1 LKGDA
6 KLPDSVHL
14 SLGRVARM
22 NRRIKLFASINP
34 VEAIHRAVVRRPLRI
49 RIPRPAA
56 LARKQPEITSV
67 EKLVDVTVGS
77 HDILFSAN
85 TVFPFTLFPDSI
97 SMDRQQLT
105 IVHRDFFSVA
115 NTISVRIEDIL
126 NVESH
131 VGPFF
136 GSIHIFS
143 KFFTN
148 DLKTISFL
156 TRGDTLRIQRLI
168 QGYLI
173 ARHRKIDCS
182 TIEMKQLVI
191 LLNDLGQGT
200 VG

>member
-1 LKGDA
+1 MA
-6 KLPDSVHL
+6 
-14 SLGRVARM
+14 
-22 NRRIKLFASINP
+22 RRIELFAAINP
-34 VEAIHRAVVRRPLRI
+34 VKAVRTALPNRPRTI
-49 RIPRPAA
+49 RIPRPRV
-56 LARKQPEITSV
+56 LARKEPVQTNE
-67 EKLVDVTVGS
+67 EKLLDVTIGA
-77 HDILFSAN
+77 HEILFSAK
-85 TVFPFTLFPDSI
+85 TIFPFTLFPNSI

-148 DLKTISFL
+148 DLKSVSYL
-156 TRGDTLRIQRLI
+156 TRSNALRIQRLI
-168 QGYLI
+168 QGYMI

-182 TIEMKQLVI
+182 TIEKRQLII

-200 VG
+200 TG

>member
-1 LKGDA
+1 M
-6 KLPDSVHL
+6 P
-14 SLGRVARM
+14 
-22 NRRIKLFASINP
+22 RRIELFAAINP
-34 VEAIHRAVVRRPLRI
+34 VLAIRTAIAKRPMTI
-49 RIPRPAA
+49 RIPRPSRRTLSAP
-56 LARKQPEITSV
+56 KEPEITNE
-67 EKLVDVTVGS
+67 EKLVDVTVGA
-77 HDILFSAN
+77 HDIIFSAK

-105 IVHRDFFSVA
+105 IVHREFFSVA

-126 NVESH
+126 NVESN

-148 DLKTISFL
+148 DIKSVSFL
-156 TRGDTLRIQRLI
+156 TRDNALRIQRLI
-168 QGYLI
+168 QGYMI

-182 TIEMKQLVI
+182 TIEKRQLVI

-200 VG
+200 TG